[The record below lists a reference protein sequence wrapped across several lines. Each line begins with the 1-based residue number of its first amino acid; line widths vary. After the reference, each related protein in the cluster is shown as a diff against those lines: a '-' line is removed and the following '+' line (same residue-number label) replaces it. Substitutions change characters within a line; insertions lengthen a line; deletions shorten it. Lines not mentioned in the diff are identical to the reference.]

1 MKLSLICVD
10 KSFVR
15 MPMNGD
21 TSLRILDSTKDEE
34 VAEEVI
40 GNGGNDTVRNVPFFE
55 IRYPP

>member
-21 TSLRILDSTKDEE
+21 TSPRILDSIRDEE
-34 VAEEVI
+34 VAGEVTGI
-40 GNGGNDTVRNVPFFE
+40 GGNDTGRNVPFFE
-55 IRYPP
+55 I